1 MKITNSGWSTNQ
13 TLAFGS
19 HASGSDLTSHLNAR
33 PVSRVSLA
41 SNQAAALAHEGGL
54 MLSQN
59 PCDLLPERAC
69 LAALVVLAQRG
80 GPPQ

>member
-1 MKITNSGWSTNQ
+1 
-13 TLAFGS
+13 
-19 HASGSDLTSHLNAR
+19 
-33 PVSRVSLA
+33 
-41 SNQAAALAHEGGL
+41 